1 MGCPRW
7 MGQLVNAFPAMLPFL
22 HAEIVPMHLQENEEP
37 QGFPGFY
44 LENSLRFIRKSPIEL
59 FR

>member
-1 MGCPRW
+1 

-44 LENSLRFIRKSPIEL
+44 SENSLRFIRKSPIEQ